1 MIHRGQALLHG
12 ALERNDGQRVSVV
25 MPSLDAAAD
34 VAHVLVRIP
43 DCVDEVILVDRASG
57 DDTIAVAQAVM
68 PEIRVVRHADRRR
81 EAAVARGFE
90 VASGDVVVVV
100 EADGSTDP
108 AEIPAQLGG
117 GLTHVHQDGLFADR
131 PLRPALR
138 DRKSTSK
145 EQFDEKARS

>member
-1 MIHRGQALLHG
+1 MIHQEPAPSDG
-12 ALERNDGQRVSVV
+12 AVIPHDAQRVSVV

-57 DDTIAVAQAVM
+57 DDTVAVAQAVM
-68 PEIRVVRHADRRR
+68 PEIRVIRHADRRR
-81 EAAVARGFE
+81 ETALARGFE

-108 AEIPAQLGG
+108 AEIPAQLDGRIN
-117 GLTHVHQDGLFADR
+117 HVHEGLFGDR

-138 DRKSTSK
+138 DRKSTAK
-145 EQFDEKARS
+145 EQFDEKACS